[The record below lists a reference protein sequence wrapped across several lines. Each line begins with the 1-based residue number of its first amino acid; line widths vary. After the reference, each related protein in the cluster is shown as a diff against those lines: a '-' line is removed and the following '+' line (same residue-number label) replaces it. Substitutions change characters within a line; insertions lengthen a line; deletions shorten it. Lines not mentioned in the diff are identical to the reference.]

1 MFRHVKSKKVYQHV
15 VEQIQLMAM
24 NGQLKKGDKLPSE
37 RDLAEEL
44 GVSRTSIREALR
56 SLEMIGLVECRQG
69 EGNFIGGNISGNFFQ
84 PLSVMFMLNHGNPR
98 DIFELRETLEMESV
112 SIAARKIREEGRQE
126 DIRELYEL
134 MERLRKVSNG
144 NDSHKVDFQ
153 IHYKISEITGNY
165 LLMMLFNTI
174 SSLMSTFV
182 ENTREII
189 LVDRES
195 RENLFREHKN
205 LVDAVAAGD
214 SLKARKA
221 MRVHLNTIFENMEQG

>member
-1 MFRHVKSKKVYQHV
+1 
-15 VEQIQLMAM
+15 
-24 NGQLKKGDKLPSE
+24 
-37 RDLAEEL
+37 
-44 GVSRTSIREALR
+44 
-56 SLEMIGLVECRQG
+56 
-69 EGNFIGGNISGNFFQ
+69 
-84 PLSVMFMLNHGNPR
+84 
-98 DIFELRETLEMESV
+98 
-112 SIAARKIREEGRQE
+112 
-126 DIRELYEL
+126 
-134 MERLRKVSNG
+134 
-144 NDSHKVDFQ
+144 
-153 IHYKISEITGNY
+153 
-165 LLMMLFNTI
+165 MMLFNTI